1 MLKVGFGYDSHRFIK
16 GRKLILGGVEILSE
30 FGLKGHSD
38 ADLLIHALIDAL
50 LGALGSGD
58 IGTHFPDDVP
68 EYKDISS
75 SKLLKK
81 IVLEVNKEG
90 FLINNCDLQVVAEK
104 PKLQS
109 YREQIVNSLAD
120 DLEITKDKINFKATT
135 NEKMGFVGREEGMA
149 AFAVVSIIEKRL
161 WNFYNSIEGGEQTD
175 DVS

>member
-1 MLKVGFGYDSHRFIK
+1 MLKVGFGYDSHRLVK
-16 GRKLILGGVEILSE
+16 GRKLLLGGVEIPSQ

-50 LGALGSGD
+50 LGALGKGD
-58 IGTHFPDDVP
+58 IGTHFPDDDP

-81 IVLEVNKEG
+81 IVLEVKAEKY
-90 FLINNCDLQVVAEK
+90 LINNCDLQIVAEK

-109 YREQIVNSLAD
+109 YREKIVNSLAE
-120 DLEITKDKINFKATT
+120 DLEISKAKINFKATT

-149 AFAVVSIIEKRL
+149 AYAVVSLIEKKL
-161 WNFYNSIEGGEQTD
+161 WDFYNSIEGGE
-175 DVS
+175 